1 MPLGQCRKDG
11 RIGELAPGGAGAS
24 APGTLR
30 VATSLASGSPPT
42 TRKGWKMATK
52 QRAGD
57 AKCWQGGGMA
67 GSHTRWWE
75 CHLRAAFGN
84 LVGHGYY
91 SHPPVTQHLPSWVD
105 AQEMRKQRFSQRHRQ
120 ASSQQHRSFQTELGT
135 APVPVTA

>member
-1 MPLGQCRKDG
+1 
-11 RIGELAPGGAGAS
+11 
-24 APGTLR
+24 
-30 VATSLASGSPPT
+30 
-42 TRKGWKMATK
+42 
-52 QRAGD
+52 
-57 AKCWQGGGMA
+57 MA

-84 LVGHGYY
+84 PVGHGYY